1 MILKRKNSILTIENV
16 WFYTRYYFLC
26 CFFWQCVS
34 WSIIQFTRF
43 SYSLKN
49 LIFVQLLRQL
59 RAKSRKSKQSNKNL
73 DFVLK
78 SAEFR
83 QNQRS
88 AHRLENAVLSPTF
101 QSVLYVKADLFSW
114 KQALPELCAFVWVC
128 VSLCVWA
135 VVFGRQGVSKQ
146 RKNLSEEVDLE
157 PDCWGGA
164 TNNDSLCFCVLYT
177 CAGSARV
184 SLCTCSADGKVVD
197 YVTLERVMQCS
208 VSLASKRSHPSFL
221 FFSFF
226 SFTAPPP

>member
-1 MILKRKNSILTIENV
+1 MFHKILYEIL
-16 WFYTRYYFLC
+16 FSLL
-26 CFFWQCVS
+26 FFWQCVR
-34 WSIIQFTRF
+34 WSIIQFTWF

-164 TNNDSLCFCVLYT
+164 TNNDSLCFFVCYIRVQGVHECLCAHVLLT
-177 CAGSARV
+177 
-184 SLCTCSADGKVVD
+184 GK
-197 YVTLERVMQCS
+197 LWIM
-208 VSLASKRSHPSFL
+208 
-221 FFSFF
+221 
-226 SFTAPPP
+226 

>member
-1 MILKRKNSILTIENV
+1 M
-16 WFYTRYYFLC
+16 RYYFLC
-26 CFFWQCVS
+26 CFFWQCVKL
-34 WSIIQFTRF
+34 SIIQFTWF

-49 LIFVQLLRQL
+49 LIFVQLLRLL
-59 RAKSRKSKQSNKNL
+59 RAKSRKSKQNNKKT

-221 FFSFF
+221 FFFLF
-226 SFTAPPP
+226 SFTAPPL

>member
-1 MILKRKNSILTIENV
+1 MFHKILYEILFSLLFFLTVCKLVYHPIHMIFLQSKKLDICTTFAAAEGKIKEIKEELKKT
-16 WFYTRYYFLC
+16 
-26 CFFWQCVS
+26 
-34 WSIIQFTRF
+34 
-43 SYSLKN
+43 
-49 LIFVQLLRQL
+49 
-59 RAKSRKSKQSNKNL
+59 

-164 TNNDSLCFCVLYT
+164 TNNDSLCFFVLYT

-226 SFTAPPP
+226 VYSPPTVN